1 MRNSGNKVLI
11 IVISIIALIAV
22 VGGVFAYLY
31 LCTDMFRSGQELFA
45 KYLTQ
50 NINEINQTIN
60 LNQINEIEEKLKE
73 SKYEENITI
82 SYLEA
87 EAENAAAQITI
98 DTQNDPASQ
107 KSYGVISLLM
117 DGLEV
122 DELEEPLKL
131 EYMKESNAI
140 SLRFT
145 NSIKQFL
152 SVENRD
158 LKQLATNLEISED
171 IIEQIPDTIDFEQ
184 FSLKDIEFTE
194 EEKNAELNKYTNLLY
209 SNIAKEK
216 YTKTKNVVITVN
228 GKTITTNAYA
238 LTLNMQDMK
247 TLVTKLLETLKQDE
261 ILLAKFQKID
271 EKLQQYTEE
280 SLKES
285 FVQYVEEAIDELNQ
299 EEEQDEAADELN
311 QAETTEEKITITIYE
326 QNKKTTRI
334 KLEQNLDSVTLD
346 TTEVEGKKQIDI
358 NYTSIDEE
366 NAQLSNEIKLIKED
380 DNKLTLQ
387 LNTIDGEERQGITIS
402 CKVAQAENNT
412 KIDIVFET
420 EEGQISFNRNI
431 DILTEINYD
440 ITLDSSNNI
449 VLNDLSKEQIEFIL
463 NTVSG
468 KLTEDYAEPLTVIY
482 TPLLLAMMGNSA
494 MEDADLGNMEAQLFN
509 GKFEEYEG
517 TQISSAEV
525 NSLIS
530 VVILHN
536 KQEKEEQTE
545 RYVTISGEITL
556 DQETTSAVQVQSGS
570 EYKVECQLDENGLIN
585 EIIITKNATEPLN

>member
-299 EEEQDEAADELN
+299 
-311 QAETTEEKITITIYE
+311 AETTEEKITITIYE

>member
-311 QAETTEEKITITIYE
+311 QAETTDRK
-326 QNKKTTRI
+326 
-334 KLEQNLDSVTLD
+334 
-346 TTEVEGKKQIDI
+346 
-358 NYTSIDEE
+358 
-366 NAQLSNEIKLIKED
+366 
-380 DNKLTLQ
+380 
-387 LNTIDGEERQGITIS
+387 
-402 CKVAQAENNT
+402 
-412 KIDIVFET
+412 
-420 EEGQISFNRNI
+420 
-431 DILTEINYD
+431 
-440 ITLDSSNNI
+440 
-449 VLNDLSKEQIEFIL
+449 
-463 NTVSG
+463 
-468 KLTEDYAEPLTVIY
+468 
-482 TPLLLAMMGNSA
+482 
-494 MEDADLGNMEAQLFN
+494 
-509 GKFEEYEG
+509 
-517 TQISSAEV
+517 
-525 NSLIS
+525 S
-530 VVILHN
+530 VV
-536 KQEKEEQTE
+536 
-545 RYVTISGEITL
+545 
-556 DQETTSAVQVQSGS
+556 
-570 EYKVECQLDENGLIN
+570 
-585 EIIITKNATEPLN
+585 